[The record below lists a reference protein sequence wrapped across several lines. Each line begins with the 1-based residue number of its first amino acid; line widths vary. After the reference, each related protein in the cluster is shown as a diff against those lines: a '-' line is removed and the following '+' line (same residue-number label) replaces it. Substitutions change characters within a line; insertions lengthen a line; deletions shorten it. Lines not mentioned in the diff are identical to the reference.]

1 VNVGVIGA
9 GTMGAGIVLTALYA
23 GLSVR
28 LYDISPDALDRAQA
42 YITPFLKKKGQLDRL
57 ALLQITTALDTM
69 ADRDLIIEA
78 ALEDR
83 AVKIDLLRQLESIC
97 PPRCIFASNTSTL
110 SITALA
116 GSLAHP
122 QRVIGMHFFNPAP
135 VMKLVEIILAVQTDE
150 ATVAAAQ
157 TLALSIGKTPIIV
170 RDTPGFIVNRV
181 ARPYYLESLKIV
193 TDGLASH
200 QDVDAALEMYGFR
213 MGPFRLMDVIGL
225 DVSLAAS
232 QSIYEQTFHEPRFR
246 PSVLQAQRVAAGRL
260 GKKSGRGFY
269 DYASGEAAPAAAP
282 PDGHVAPPGSLAGI
296 VGVENTPAHIAAR
309 VIAML
314 VNEAAFAVDEGIAD
328 MDTIDTAL
336 RLGANHPRGISDWL
350 REIGQERVVA
360 ILDDLYAFYHQE
372 RYRVAP
378 GLRRSSRATG

>member
-9 GTMGAGIVLTALYA
+9 GTMGAGIALTALYA

-28 LYDISPDALDRAQA
+28 LYDIAPDAVDRAQA
-42 YITPFLKKKGQLDRL
+42 YITPFLEKKGLIDRL
-57 ALLQITTALDTM
+57 ALFQITTTLEAM

-83 AVKIDLLRQLESIC
+83 AVKIDLLRQLESLC
-97 PPRCIFASNTSTL
+97 PPTCIFASNTSTL

-135 VMKLVEIILAVQTDE
+135 VMKLVEIIRAVQTDE
-150 ATVAAAQ
+150 VIVAAAQ
-157 TLALSIGKTPIIV
+157 TLALSMGKTPVIV

-232 QSIYEQTFHEPRFR
+232 QSIYEQTFYEPRYR
-246 PSVLQAQRVAAGRL
+246 PSVLQAEKVAAGRL

-269 DYASGEAAPAAAP
+269 DYPTDETTTPAAP
-282 PDGHVAPPGSLAGI
+282 PDANVAPPGSLGSI
-296 VGVENTPAHIAAR
+296 VDIENTPAHLAAR

-314 VNEAAFAVDEGIAD
+314 VNEAVFAIDEGIAD

-336 RLGANHPRGISDWL
+336 RLGANHPRGISEWL

-378 GLRRSSRATG
+378 GLRRSMRGHG